1 MILKLLFWVRMGEAV
16 DVGQLHIM
24 ASHRDC
30 GGSGGADGVAGA
42 HLAGAAKRVA
52 SPFESAGLS
61 AWSVV
66 RANEP
71 MSRLTTLR
79 VGGTADWYVEP
90 GTEEDVGV
98 IVRCCVARG
107 LPLLVIG
114 HGSNLLVRD
123 GGIRG
128 VVMALRGPAFCRVAV
143 EGTTVLCGS
152 GAALRFVARAACDAG
167 VSGFEFMDGIP
178 GTVGG
183 ALRMNAGAFGGSTF
197 GVLQRAKYME
207 KDGTVRE
214 GAAEEF
220 GAQYRG
226 CEFFKD
232 KVVLGAVFK
241 GVVDTCAAIRER
253 MEEMRRR
260 RLAMQPREWSAGCVF
275 KNTSA
280 GAAGWLIDR
289 AGLKGFKV
297 GKAAVS
303 GVHANFLINEGGAS
317 AAEMIELIDRV
328 REKVK
333 ETLGVELETEI
344 EIVGEDA

>member
-1 MILKLLFWVRMGEAV
+1 MGGAF
-16 DVGQLHIM
+16 DVGQMRIM

-30 GGSGGADGVAGA
+30 DGSGGSDGVEGPHLVGVAG
-42 HLAGAAKRVA
+42 RVA
-52 SPFESAGLS
+52 SPFDNAGLS
-61 AWSVV
+61 AGSVV

-71 MSRLTTLR
+71 MSRWTTLR
-79 VGGTADWYVEP
+79 VGGVADWYVEP
-90 GTEEDVGV
+90 GTEEDIGV

-128 VVMALRGPAFCRVAV
+128 VVMALRAPVFCKVAV
-143 EGTTVLCGS
+143 EGTTVLCGG
-152 GAALRFVARAACDAG
+152 GAPLRLVARAACDAS

-197 GVLQRAKYME
+197 GVLQRVRYME
-207 KDGTVRE
+207 RDGTVRE

-220 GAQYRG
+220 GAQYRS
-226 CEFFKD
+226 CRFFKD
-232 KVVLGAVFK
+232 KVVLAAVFK
-241 GVVDTCAAIRER
+241 GVADTSTAIRER

-260 RLAMQPREWSAGCVF
+260 RWAMQPREWSAGCVF
-275 KNTSA
+275 KNTSV

-297 GKAAVS
+297 GKAVVS

-317 AAEMIELIDRV
+317 AAEMIELINRV

-333 ETLGVELETEI
+333 ETWGIELETEI
-344 EIVGEDA
+344 EIVGEDVQLFGKQGTG

>member
-1 MILKLLFWVRMGEAV
+1 
-16 DVGQLHIM
+16 M
-24 ASHRDC
+24 ASHIDC
-30 GGSGGADGVAGA
+30 DGSGGAERAEGA
-42 HLAGAAKRVA
+42 HLVRAAERVA
-52 SPFESAGLS
+52 SPFDNEGLS
-61 AWSVV
+61 AGSVV

-79 VGGTADWYVEP
+79 VGGVADWYVEP

-128 VVMALRGPAFCRVAV
+128 VVMALRQPVFCRVAV
-143 EGTTVLCGS
+143 EGTTVQCGS
-152 GAALRFVARAACDAG
+152 GTPLRLVARAACNAG

-197 GVLQRAKYME
+197 GVLQRVRYME
-207 KDGTVRE
+207 KDGTVQE

-220 GAQYRG
+220 GAQYRD
-226 CEFFKD
+226 CRFFKD
-232 KVVLGAVFK
+232 KIVLSAVFK
-241 GVVDTCAAIRER
+241 GGVDTSTAIRER

-260 RLAMQPREWSAGCVF
+260 RLAMQPRGWSAGCVF
-275 KNTSA
+275 KNTST

-289 AGLKGFKV
+289 AGLKGFRV

-317 AAEMIELIDRV
+317 AAEMIELINRV

-333 ETLGVELETEI
+333 ETSGIELETEI
-344 EIVGEDA
+344 EIVGEDV